1 MALAL
6 MTDELAALWDRER
19 ALIDEIIS
27 VLDSYDLGASDR
39 RHLQDAVAQVNELF
53 LLVFV
58 GEFNSGKSALI
69 NALLGGTFLQ
79 EGVTP
84 TTDRIHILKY
94 GELGQQEYAGEHARL
109 LYFPCE
115 ILREIHIVD
124 TPGTNA
130 VLREHEAIAKEFVP
144 RSDLVIFVTS
154 ADRPFTESER
164 QFAESIRSWGKKII
178 VAINKIDI
186 LDDQSDI
193 DEVESFVAR
202 QFQERLSLQPEIFS
216 LSARKARQG
225 IGEGDQ
231 GFKRLY
237 EYLKQTLSDEHK
249 IRLKMLNP
257 LGISLKIGR
266 ESEQQIKLKLEI
278 LAQDKAALERVEK
291 QVVLFSEDTSAE
303 FSRHIDRIENE
314 LLQLQLRGEV
324 YLDDTM
330 RLLRIRKML
339 DAKGMRKSFEEQVIS
354 IAPDKIEAHI
364 QEIIDWFVEREHR
377 QWRMMT
383 SELEQRRETDTLQ
396 DAAKEAASGFAYNRR
411 QLLESIGKGAEH
423 VIAGFNRSEESQRL
437 TDAVRDSVALVGLVE
452 VSAISLGLILKAVL
466 TTAAA
471 DATGI
476 LAAGLLGLLG
486 FAIIPFRR
494 GQAKKELRSK
504 INSLRTEMR
513 SVLRGSFEQELER
526 ASSRLREAIAP
537 YRRFVLTEDHHLQDT
552 QARLRAVLEGIER
565 LKTELE
571 GE

>member
-6 MTDELAALWDRER
+6 MSDELASLWERER
-19 ALIDEIIS
+19 DLIDEITGI
-27 VLDSYDLGASDR
+27 LDGYDLGTSDR
-39 RHLQDAVAQVNELF
+39 RHLQDAVAQANELF
-53 LLVFV
+53 LLVIV

-69 NALLGGTFLQ
+69 NALLQGAFLE

-94 GELGQQEYAGEHARL
+94 GEAGQQEYAGENVRL
-109 LYFPCE
+109 LYFPSE
-115 ILREIHIVD
+115 ILRQIHIVD

-178 VAINKIDI
+178 VAINKVDI
-186 LDDQSDI
+186 LNEQSDV
-193 DEVESFVAR
+193 DLVEAFVAR
-202 QFQERLSLQPEIFS
+202 QFQEQLSLQPEIFS
-216 LSARKARQG
+216 LSAKRARDG
-225 IGEGDQ
+225 TKDGDQ
-231 GFKRLY
+231 GFERLR
-237 EYLKQTLSDEHK
+237 K

-266 ESEQQIKLKLEI
+266 ESELEIRHKLEI
-278 LAQDKAALERVEK
+278 LSQDKTALERVEK
-291 QVVLFSEDTSAE
+291 QIILFSEDTGAE
-303 FSRHIDRIENE
+303 FYRHLDRIENE

-324 YLDDTM
+324 FLDDTM

-354 IAPDKIEAHI
+354 NAPDKIEAHI

-383 SELEQRRETDTLQ
+383 TELEQRRETDALQ

-411 QLLESIGKGAEH
+411 QLLESIGKDAEH

-437 TDAVRDSVALVGLVE
+437 TDTVRDSVALVGLVE

-476 LAAGLLGLLG
+476 LAASLLGVLG

-494 GQAKKELRSK
+494 GQAKKELRNKVNALKS
-504 INSLRTEMR
+504 EMR
-513 SVLRGSFEQELER
+513 DVLRASFEQELER
-526 ASSRLREAIAP
+526 ACSRLREAIAP
-537 YRRFVLTEDHHLQDT
+537 YRRFVLTEDHQLQET
-552 QARLRAVLEGIER
+552 QTSLRSVLERFEQ
-565 LKTELE
+565 LKTELG